1 MRSAH
6 IFYLSVATVAIVA
19 GIVFYAYWY
28 ATVSPLHISADA
40 ARKQIADGMTIV
52 LDVRTDPEYALGHYD
67 GAIHI
72 KSDDLV
78 TQAPG
83 LLPLGANIIAYCN
96 TGQRSRMA
104 AETLKR
110 MGYENVRY
118 ISGPYWSISSRGSN

>member
-1 MRSAH
+1 MRRAH
-6 IFYLSVATVAIVA
+6 IFYLSVASITIVA

-28 ATVSPLHISADA
+28 ATVSPFHISAEA
-40 ARKQIADGMTIV
+40 ARQQLAEGNTIV

-78 TQAPG
+78 SQAPG
-83 LLPLGANIIAYCN
+83 LLPLGANIIIYCN

-110 MGYENVRY
+110 MGYQNVRY
-118 ISGPYWSISSRGSN
+118 ISGPYWSLQNRK